1 MLVKPRNESDFRPQ
15 EPELVVTFVET
26 HQELGVWSG
35 PAAGGY
41 SSSVGKFPPSCVDFR
56 TILV

>member
-15 EPELVVTFVET
+15 EPELVVTLVET

-35 PAAGGY
+35 PAAQEGIPR
-41 SSSVGKFPPSCVDFR
+41 V
-56 TILV
+56 